1 MVMSRIISALAHVLF
16 PPRCL
21 LDAGPATQ
29 VDLADHL
36 VAALKPVATEP
47 HCPRCAQN
55 IPSGQVCG
63 HCLKHPPAFD
73 RVQAAFWLDDTLK
86 QLLHKMKYG
95 QKPDIRITRLL
106 STLARPYL
114 APGHVEALVPM
125 PLHPD
130 RLRQRGFNQTA
141 WLARDWGKAFSLDIV
156 PAATRILNTPQQ
168 AKLAAPA
175 RRKNLVNAFSVDAKA
190 LRPYQHIA
198 IVDDVLT
205 TGATAHSLAQAIKT
219 GNPSLTIEVWV
230 VARTPL
236 L

>member
-1 MVMSRIISALAHVLF
+1 MIRRIISALLPALF

-36 VAALKPVATEP
+36 IAALEPVASAP
-47 HCPRCAQN
+47 HYPRCAQN
-55 IPSGQVCG
+55 VPAGRLCG

-114 APGHVEALVPM
+114 VPGHVQALVPM
-125 PLHPD
+125 PLHPA
-130 RLRQRGFNQTA
+130 RLRQRGFNQA
-141 WLARDWGKAFSLDIV
+141 RWLARDWGKAFNLPSV
-156 PAATRILNTPQQ
+156 PAARRVLNTQQQ
-168 AKLAAPA
+168 ARLDAST
-175 RRKNLVNAFSVDAKA
+175 RRKNLINAFHVDNKC
-190 LRPYQHIA
+190 LRPYQCIA

-205 TGATAHSLAQAIKT
+205 TGATAHALAQAIKASY
-219 GNPSLTIEVWV
+219 PALTIEVWV